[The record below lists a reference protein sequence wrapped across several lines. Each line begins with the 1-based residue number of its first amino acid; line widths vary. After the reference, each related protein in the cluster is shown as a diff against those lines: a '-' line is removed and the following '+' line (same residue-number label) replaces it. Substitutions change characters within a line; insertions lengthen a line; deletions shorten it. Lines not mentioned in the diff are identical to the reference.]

1 MTQTANKETEVQTY
15 TPPPQSNIVAVGP
28 SQVLAQAME
37 KGASIEQLTQLLDL
51 QDRFER
57 REAEKAFNLALAD
70 FKANP
75 PKILKD
81 KHVKFETQKGT
92 TEYNHSS
99 LANVVYTISQGL
111 SEHGLSAIWETQQ
124 GDGGLITVTC
134 ILSHKLGHQTRTALM
149 AGRDDSGG
157 KNNIQALGS
166 TVSYLQRYTLLA
178 ATGLAT
184 HDQDDDGK
192 SSELPAIKEP
202 VTTDQAIE
210 IGDLIKESG
219 IDKDKFLGF
228 FSGKVGYQL
237 TSVEQLPA
245 DAYEAAKNL
254 IAKQSK
260 GAKNATA

>member
-15 TPPPQSNIVAVGP
+15 TPPPQNNIVAVGP

-111 SEHGLSAIWETQQ
+111 SDHGLSAIWETQQ

-184 HDQDDDGK
+184 HEQDDDGIA
-192 SSELPAIKEP
+192 SSSSYISFEQVQEIETLLSSVNGDAQKLVEHFGVSSVAELPAAKYKTIVSTIK
-202 VTTDQAIE
+202 A
-210 IGDLIKESG
+210 K
-219 IDKDKFLGF
+219 
-228 FSGKVGYQL
+228 
-237 TSVEQLPA
+237 
-245 DAYEAAKNL
+245 AAK
-254 IAKQSK
+254 K
-260 GAKNATA
+260 